1 MNEETLST
9 ALTAPQDDAALTDT
23 GASDAATEQTAA
35 AEGATDTQP
44 EGTTAEGGAVTTPT
58 ADTGTA
64 SAPPAEQAPFATY
77 RYNHH
82 THEVK
87 SLEDA
92 RVLMQKG
99 RKYDDIVPQLDDLRF
114 LAESRKQT
122 LAEFIGDL
130 KTSFDKSAIEKL
142 KAEMGDNEEAARQ
155 LHEARMEKLRGS
167 FKSLK
172 AQEQEEAQQEEQAL
186 TERMGRELAEL
197 QKAFPDVTD
206 LAALPREVV
215 ESAANGE
222 RALLDSYLRYLHR
235 NGRKTAAEAKRQE
248 ENAASAVGGLK
259 SEAKE
264 ADSASSSFAA
274 GFWSAF

>member
-1 MNEETLST
+1 MNEETMST
-9 ALTAPQDDAALTDT
+9 ALTAPQEEAVLTDT
-23 GASDAATEQTAA
+23 GAPDAATEQTAA
-35 AEGATDTQP
+35 EEGATDTQP
-44 EGTTAEGGAVTTPT
+44 NTQTDEGGADTTHA
-58 ADTGTA
+58 ADTGEP
-64 SAPPAEQAPFATY
+64 SAPPAEQGPFATY

-142 KAEMGDNEEAARQ
+142 KAEVGGNEEAARQ
-155 LHEARMEKLRGS
+155 LHEARMEKLRGG
-167 FKSLK
+167 FKGLK

-186 TERMGRELAEL
+186 TDRMGRELAEL
-197 QKAFPDVTD
+197 QKEFPDVTE

-215 ESAANGE
+215 ESAVHDE
-222 RALLDSYLRYLHR
+222 RSLLDSYLRYLHR
-235 NGRKTAAEAKRQE
+235 NGRKIAAEAARQE
-248 ENAASAVGGLK
+248 ANAASAVGGLK
-259 SEAKE
+259 GGAKE
-264 ADSASSSFAA
+264 EDTASSNFAA